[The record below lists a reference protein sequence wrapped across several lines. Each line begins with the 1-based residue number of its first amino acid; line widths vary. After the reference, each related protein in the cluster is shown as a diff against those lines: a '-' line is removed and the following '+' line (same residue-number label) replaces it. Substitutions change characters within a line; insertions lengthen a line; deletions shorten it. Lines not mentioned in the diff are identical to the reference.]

1 MIKNPLFGFLNPQNQ
16 NTAQEPLNP
25 LQEYAR
31 SRQNVN
37 RGSALGDA
45 LMSGGSAMVTPPS
58 FVPQGFSAPLS
69 RGLQAGYNSYNE
81 SLRRQAL
88 EPYEMAKLKDD
99 QKRRGIEL
107 DLLQTQKDNYGQISP
122 MDQARI
128 ANLQANTAKTLNNMQ
143 NPRTMTKQDE
153 MDYKAKKD
161 RENKRYDQDIKILE
175 GYTEKSEQADE
186 YLSKTDIFKKAQ
198 AKLIPRGM
206 GKGVFSSPWAAYLP
220 KGDTPAD
227 REAVR
232 TAGINLQMDFVG
244 MTKGAISDKEMGLF
258 GDASPSLY
266 NTPEGNLKIIA
277 QGEARALRVKA
288 KEQFARAWLDK
299 YGSLN
304 GHNKAWSEYIK
315 KNPIIDSNMIINE
328 ANISNWQDYLE
339 PNYSSFTKSNANIVG
354 GNNQQQNTRVDQSNI
369 FGLSNAN
376 AMGGNNLPIIN
387 GQLDPSQLV
396 VGRVYTVNGE
406 QVVWD
411 GQGFK

>member
-1 MIKNPLFGFLNPQNQ
+1 
-16 NTAQEPLNP
+16 
-25 LQEYAR
+25 
-31 SRQNVN
+31 
-37 RGSALGDA
+37 
-45 LMSGGSAMVTPPS
+45 
-58 FVPQGFSAPLS
+58 
-69 RGLQAGYNSYNE
+69 
-81 SLRRQAL
+81 
-88 EPYEMAKLKDD
+88 
-99 QKRRGIEL
+99 
-107 DLLQTQKDNYGQISP
+107 
-122 MDQARI
+122 
-128 ANLQANTAKTLNNMQ
+128 
-143 NPRTMTKQDE
+143 
-153 MDYKAKKD
+153 
-161 RENKRYDQDIKILE
+161 
-175 GYTEKSEQADE
+175 
-186 YLSKTDIFKKAQ
+186 
-198 AKLIPRGM
+198 
-206 GKGVFSSPWAAYLP
+206 
-220 KGDTPAD
+220 
-227 REAVR
+227 
-232 TAGINLQMDFVG
+232 MDFVG

-339 PNYSSFTKSNANIVG
+339 PSNRSFTKSNANIVG

-396 VGRVYTVNGE
+396 IGGVYAINGD
-406 QVVWD
+406 QVTWD
-411 GQGFK
+411 GQGFKEINARPTNPNEGRTAINPQTGQRIIFKNGQWQPL